1 MMKTK
6 VTQEIQVPILVFQVV
21 TKSNRFS
28 IREGKTMV
36 ISSCLTMLIFLL
48 YFLPLKVC
56 SFEGY
61 DNKFEVFSMLFLYI
75 CVGVFVT
82 CVHINTY
89 SVPQALFCIPCSQKV
104 IECKKTSSSQ
114 SQPLGKARKF
124 KPRG

>member
-6 VTQEIQVPILVFQVV
+6 VTQEIQVPILVSQVV

-36 ISSCLTMLIFLL
+36 TSSCLTMLIFSL

-61 DNKFEVFSMLFLYI
+61 DKFEVFSMLFLSI

-82 CVHINTY
+82 RVHINTY